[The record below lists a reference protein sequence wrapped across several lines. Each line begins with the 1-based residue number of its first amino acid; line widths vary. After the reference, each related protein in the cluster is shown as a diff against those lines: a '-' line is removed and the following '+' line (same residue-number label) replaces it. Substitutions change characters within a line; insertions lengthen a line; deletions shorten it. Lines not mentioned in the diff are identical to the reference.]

1 MNLSERSALSILIHR
16 ALVTQSSPP
25 KVLLDVWAF
34 GIISSDQ
41 GAEYDEVIEINLSEL
56 KPLINGPFT
65 PDLCTPISEVGN
77 LLRGLTPII
86 FYFNI

>member
-1 MNLSERSALSILIHR
+1 MNLSEWSALSILIHR

-41 GAEYDEVIEINLSEL
+41 RAIDLSCLVDQGSMTPIEIV
-56 KPLINGPFT
+56 K
-65 PDLCTPISEVGN
+65 
-77 LLRGLTPII
+77 
-86 FYFNI
+86 